1 MEQRHAKAETAGIGW
16 EGLGPGANAQWGW
29 LLRDSGCSG
38 QHWRDLQFLVVSLGE
53 YTLGRPQCAY
63 HEEPRHKQCW
73 VSEPSVWEHSVG
85 ACKEQGPSSSKELR
99 RSPSLKERGE
109 GASWAQRCGQK
120 GAGGSF
126 ARTGA
131 HGGNKGAEH
140 DARTGQLQG
149 GLEVQL

>member
-1 MEQRHAKAETAGIGW
+1 MGDHSVLTMRNPDT
-16 EGLGPGANAQWGW
+16 N
-29 LLRDSGCSG
+29 
-38 QHWRDLQFLVVSLGE
+38 
-53 YTLGRPQCAY
+53 
-63 HEEPRHKQCW
+63 QCW

-85 ACKEQGPSSSKELR
+85 ACKEQVPSSSKELR

-109 GASWAQRCGQK
+109 GASWAQRYGHK

-131 HGGNKGAEH
+131 HGGNKGAERG
-140 DARTGQLQG
+140 ARTGQLQG